1 MKELQ
6 QKIADYIRFGQ
17 VLLALATFLMIGL
30 LIPNGGRETVQSF
43 AMMGVIVLFLG
54 MSFFFFKRVKALR
67 DRLEE
72 NDYESN

>member
-30 LIPNGGRETVQSF
+30 LIPSGGKTIQSF
-43 AMMGVIVLFLG
+43 AMMGVLLYF
-54 MSFFFFKRVKALR
+54 
-67 DRLEE
+67 
-72 NDYESN
+72 

>member
-17 VLLALATFLMIGL
+17 VLLAVGTFLMIGL
-30 LIPNGGRETVQSF
+30 LLPNEGRETVQF
-43 AMMGVIVLFLG
+43 LAMMGVIVSFLG
-54 MSFFFFKRVKALR
+54 ISFFFFKRAKELR

-72 NDYESN
+72 SEYE